1 MGKTIFA
8 LLGLTLAGGI
18 FFMYTKPT
26 YAGPTIGGSA
36 SIGELQAQI
45 TQYEEALE
53 KAAQLQQL
61 KQKLLARYN
70 SFNPDDINRLQTM
83 IPDHVDNIGLILELD
98 NLASHYGMALE
109 NVDVSSDATAQGQGA
124 AAGSIGGGN
133 QKYDSLTLSFGTFGT
148 YESFLSFLLDLESS
162 LRLVDLVSLTV
173 EQNADPA
180 QKGER
185 TYHYDIKL
193 KTYWLK

>member
-8 LLGLTLAGGI
+8 LIGLILAGGI

-26 YAGPTIGGSA
+26 YAGPAMGSGV

-45 TQYEEALE
+45 QQYEEALE

-61 KQKLLARYN
+61 KQKLLTRYN

-109 NVDVSSDATAQGQGA
+109 NVDVSSDAAAQGQGA
-124 AAGSIGGGN
+124 AVGAIGGGN
-133 QKYDSLTLSFGTFGT
+133 QKYESLTLSFGTYGT
-148 YESFLSFLLDLESS
+148 YEDFLSFLLDLESS

-173 EQNADPA
+173 EQNSDAA